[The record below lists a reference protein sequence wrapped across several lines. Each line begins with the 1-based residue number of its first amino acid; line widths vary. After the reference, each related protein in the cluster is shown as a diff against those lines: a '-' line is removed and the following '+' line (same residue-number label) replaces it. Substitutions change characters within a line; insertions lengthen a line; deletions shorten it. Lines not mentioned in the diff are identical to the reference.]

1 MAGARLQGMME
12 GEKEVGFPRF
22 SNSEKQQKESSRI
35 SGGTQDP
42 VGFFILIL
50 DSALDRAIVSVPL
63 TL

>member
-1 MAGARLQGMME
+1 MME

-22 SNSEKQQKESSRI
+22 SNSDKQQKERSRI

-42 VGFFILIL
+42 VCFFILIL
-50 DSALDRAIVSVPL
+50 DSVLDRAIVSVPL